1 MPESSSV
8 KPRPANLAV
17 SACLVLFVSGANA
30 LAKTLRV
37 GGESGYSTITE
48 VLAAAADFDTI
59 LVASGTYNEN
69 LTIDRPV
76 ILVGEGTPHIRG
88 LKKGDVVQVFGNDV
102 EIRGFRVSGSGNNML
117 VSDAGV
123 KIFGARARI
132 LNNVIFD
139 ALFGIYLR
147 GCTEALVEGN
157 AIRGRVEVDL
167 GRRGAGV
174 HFFDAHN
181 NTVRGNDISLVRD
194 GVYFDHSDF
203 NTVEDN
209 EFSHLRYGVHYMYCK
224 DNHFFRN
231 VFRDSVG
238 GVAIMYTERVVF
250 QDNQILN
257 NRQGFNA
264 FGLLF
269 KDALD
274 SVAEGNVIINSVN
287 GIFLDSSHRIRLR
300 NNLIAYNDVGV
311 MLYASSLEN
320 SFGGNDFVGNL
331 ATLHTVGRA
340 DADWTPE
347 GLGNYYS
354 DYTGYDI
361 DGDGIGDMPHR
372 LQDAFEYLEGSRPL
386 LRLFLNSAAAD
397 ALAAAE
403 RSFPIV
409 PSSEEQDTAPR
420 VKPVSGVRMTYR
432 YETRKPQNKS
442 AALAG
447 GSLAALLLCGLVS
460 WRLRG

>member
-1 MPESSSV
+1 MFESSDV
-8 KPRPANLAV
+8 KNRPASFSIATCLAF
-17 SACLVLFVSGANA
+17 VLSCTAGAE
-30 LAKTLRV
+30 TLRV
-37 GGESGYSTITE
+37 GDSSGYSTISEALT
-48 VLAAAADFDTI
+48 AAADFDTI

-69 LTIDRPV
+69 LAIDRPL
-76 ILVGEGTPHIRG
+76 ILIGEDTPHIRG
-88 LKKGDVVQVFGNDV
+88 LEKGDVVQVLGDDV
-102 EIRGFRVSGSGNNML
+102 EMRGFRVSGSGNNMM
-117 VSDAGV
+117 VSDAGI
-123 KIFGARARI
+123 KIFGTRARI
-132 LNNVIFD
+132 LNNEVFD
-139 ALFGIYLR
+139 VLFGVYLR

-157 AIRGRVEVDL
+157 VIRGRVEVEM

-174 HFFDAHN
+174 HFFDAHH

-194 GVYFDHSDF
+194 GVYFDHADF

-224 DNHFFRN
+224 DNRFFRN
-231 VFRDSVG
+231 IFRDSVG
-238 GVAIMYTERVVF
+238 GVAVMYTERVVF
-250 QDNQILN
+250 RDNQILN
-257 NRQGFNA
+257 NREGFNA

-287 GIFLDSSHRIRLR
+287 GVFLDSSHRIEIR

-347 GLGNYYS
+347 GLGNYYF

-361 DGDGIGDMPHR
+361 DGDGIGDTPHR

-397 ALAAAE
+397 ALAVAE

-409 PSSEEQDTAPR
+409 PSSEEVDAAPR
-420 VKPVSGVRMTYR
+420 MKPVSDVRLTYR
-432 YETRKPQNKS
+432 YGARMQPDRSTF
-442 AALAG
+442 LAG
-447 GSLAALLLCGLVS
+447 GSLAVLLLCGLVS